1 MSLLHSSTRRLH
13 YMFLYFN
20 SRESRSNIFWN
31 HVIICLRITKVILL
45 HSSTRRLH
53 YMFLYFNSIFLP
65 SPTQNLK
72 MYELVFNWKGK
83 DIKMF
88 VNIHFYLDIF
98 QQCFEIFQNVFW
110 LILLYYW
117 KIPSQILGNL
127 WQVCFEDFNQEDSP
141 SKIRQNSTCSMG
153 QYSDENTFSSCWT

>member
-13 YMFLYFN
+13 YMFLYFK
-20 SRESRSNIFWN
+20 SRESYI
-31 HVIICLRITKVILL
+31 
-45 HSSTRRLH
+45 
-53 YMFLYFNSIFLP
+53 SIFCFFL
-65 SPTQNLK
+65 LK
-72 MYELVFNWKGK
+72 IYELVFNWRGK
-83 DIKMF
+83 EIKMII
-88 VNIHFYLDIF
+88 NIHFYLDIF

-153 QYSDENTFSSCWT
+153 QIQWWKYFQFLLDLNFIYNQSLHLVLII

>member
-1 MSLLHSSTRRLH
+1 MKVSLLHSSTRRLH

-20 SRESRSNIFWN
+20 SRESHI
-31 HVIICLRITKVILL
+31 
-45 HSSTRRLH
+45 
-53 YMFLYFNSIFLP
+53 SIFCFFL
-65 SPTQNLK
+65 LK
-72 MYELVFNWKGK
+72 IYELVFNWKGK